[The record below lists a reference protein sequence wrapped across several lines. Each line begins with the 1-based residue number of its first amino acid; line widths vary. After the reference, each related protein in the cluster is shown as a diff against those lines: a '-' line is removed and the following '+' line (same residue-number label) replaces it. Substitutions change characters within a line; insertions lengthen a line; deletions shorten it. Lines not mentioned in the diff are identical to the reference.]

1 MGAGPSGRPPLGT
14 GVPWG
19 GGFEREGAA
28 GGKRNPHCLPPRAV
42 VATFRGEVAGPSR
55 AHAREESGG
64 ERAPAC
70 VCARVGGL
78 CRELRWLQP
87 TRGSLSLPRGL
98 C

>member
-1 MGAGPSGRPPLGT
+1 MGAGPSGRPPPLRT
-14 GVPWG
+14 GVPW

-28 GGKRNPHCLPPRAV
+28 GGKRNPRRLPPRAV
-42 VATFRGEVAGPSR
+42 VATSRGEVAGPSR

-78 CRELRWLQP
+78 CRELEF
-87 TRGSLSLPRGL
+87 TTGL